1 MRCVIQ
7 RVGVAKVI
15 VDNNVVGEIQNGL
28 VALLGI
34 ETSDNEDDVQWLAK
48 KIVQLRIFSDENDK
62 MNLSVQDVGGNIL
75 LVSQFTLHASTEKG
89 NRPSF
94 IKAARAEIAVPLYE
108 RMIIVLEELLQK
120 KIVTGIFGADMKVHL
135 VNDGPVTIII
145 DSKARE

>member
-7 RVGVAKVI
+7 RVGEAKVVI
-15 VDNNVVGEIQNGL
+15 DGNVVGEIQNGL

-34 ETSDNEDDVQWLAK
+34 ETSDNEDDVDWLAK
-48 KIVQLRIFSDENDK
+48 KIVQMRIFSDENEK
-62 MNLSVQDVGGNIL
+62 MNVSLQDVSGNIL

-94 IKAARAEIAVPLYE
+94 IKAARSEIAIPLYE
-108 RMIIVLEELLQK
+108 KMISVLEELLQK
-120 KIVTGIFGADMKVHL
+120 KIATGIFGANMKVYL

-145 DSKARE
+145 DSKNRE